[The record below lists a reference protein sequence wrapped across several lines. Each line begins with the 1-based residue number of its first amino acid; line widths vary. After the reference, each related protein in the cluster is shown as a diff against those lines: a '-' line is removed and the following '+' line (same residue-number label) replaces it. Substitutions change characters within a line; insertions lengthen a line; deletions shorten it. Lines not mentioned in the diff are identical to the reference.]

1 MPKKKVRKAQKKAR
15 NRAANTK
22 KAAKAAKRAQKPRKG
37 AMKAKRNIKEKKP
50 DTTGIYE
57 ETTITCPGCGRV
69 TKVIKV
75 SGLDTEGTI
84 CQRCAKGEVEI
95 EEMDF

>member
-1 MPKKKVRKAQKKAR
+1 MPKKKAKKAQKKVQK
-15 NRAANTK
+15 RAVTK
-22 KAAKAAKRAQKPRKG
+22 KTVRKASKKASKKG
-37 AMKAKRNIKEKKP
+37 TMKKEKKS

-75 SGLDTEGTI
+75 SGLDTEGMI
-84 CQRCAKGEVEI
+84 CQRCLKGEVEL

>member
-1 MPKKKVRKAQKKAR
+1 MPKKKVKKAQKNVSK
-15 NRAANTK
+15 RAVVK
-22 KAAKAAKRAQKPRKG
+22 KTAKRIQKKTK
-37 AMKAKRNIKEKKP
+37 ATMKPKKEKKA

-57 ETTITCPGCGRV
+57 ETTITCPGCGRM

-75 SGLDTEGTI
+75 SGLDTEGMI
-84 CQRCAKGEVEI
+84 CQRCLKGEVEL

>member
-1 MPKKKVRKAQKKAR
+1 MPKKKAKKVKKKAQK
-15 NRAANTK
+15 RATTIK
-22 KAAKAAKRAQKPRKG
+22 KTAKRAQKAIKG
-37 AMKAKRNIKEKKP
+37 TMKAKKNVKEKKP